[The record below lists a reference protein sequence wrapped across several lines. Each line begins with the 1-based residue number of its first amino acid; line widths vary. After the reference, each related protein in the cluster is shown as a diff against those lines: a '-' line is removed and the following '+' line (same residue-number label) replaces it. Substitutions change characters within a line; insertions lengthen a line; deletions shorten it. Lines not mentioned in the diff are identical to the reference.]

1 MPKLHRRM
9 TAVAAALLLGA
20 TAACSSSQNN
30 QSVKTEQNGTTVYR
44 TGTPSKPLD
53 QVKWYTFYRPVL
65 GLVAAAYNDY
75 PELMVNANLCESVV
89 RLDPDYSIK
98 PGLTTYTANAD
109 STVFTYKI
117 RPGAKFWD
125 GSPVTTDDIMYSITS
140 STTGTIGAQNATIGN
155 EIKSMEA
162 TAPDTVTITLKA
174 PDIIFNAQL
183 AGSAGKVYQKKQAV
197 ASGQNWGLP
206 DGGVMCT
213 GPYKPG
219 KWDPASSLEIVRND
233 NYWGPDFKPLVGSV
247 VFSWPQDPTTLANAF
262 RGGTL
267 DGGWNIPPSIVPTL
281 QRAGGGT
288 MTVGSSDNAVQ
299 MYGLVVG
306 STTEGALADA
316 KVRQALSKAIDRN
329 AIAAKIYNGAADPL
343 AGLIP
348 PASIP
353 IANATGALK
362 TATTQ
367 IPTTQDVPGA
377 KQLISE
383 TGKPAPTL
391 TLALPANDALATPT
405 AVAVQ
410 SQAAAAGIKIDLK
423 PMEPNQYAQ
432 LFADPAAR
440 KGVDLF
446 FTVYAPIVHDPIV
459 YLNDLVASD
468 GIYNF
473 NGYNNPEIQS
483 ALTDARAQ
491 TDPAKRDADLVR
503 AQNQFLKDLPLIPL
517 TAPRVTV
524 WEGPNVTGSPTTFT
538 YVQSPWAALLGG
550 K

>member
-1 MPKLHRRM
+1 MPKMHRGR
-9 TAVAAALLLGA
+9 TAVAAALLLGV
-20 TAACSSSQNN
+20 TAGCGGGQTGQALK
-30 QSVKTEQNGTTVYR
+30 VEQNGSKVYR
-44 TGTPSKPLD
+44 AGTPTKPLD

-65 GLVAAAYNDY
+65 GLVSAAFNDY

-98 PGLTTYTANAD
+98 PGLTTFTVNPD

-125 GSPVTTDDIMYSITS
+125 GSPVTTGDIIYSITAN
-140 STTGTIGAQNATIGN
+140 TTGSTGAQNATIGN
-155 EIKSMEA
+155 EIKSMVA

-174 PDIIFNAQL
+174 PDIIFNDQL
-183 AGSAGKVYQKKQAV
+183 AGSAGKVYQKKQAQ
-197 ASGQNWGLP
+197 AAGQNWGLP
-206 DGGVMCT
+206 AAGVMCT
-213 GPYKPG
+213 GPYKTG
-219 KWDPASSLEIVRND
+219 RWDPASSLEIVRND
-233 NYWGPDFKPLVGSV
+233 DYWGPDFKPLVRSV

-281 QRAGGGT
+281 QRSGNGT
-288 MTVGSSDNAVQ
+288 MIVGSSDNAVQ
-299 MYGLVVG
+299 MYGLVVSNTTKG
-306 STTEGALADA
+306 SLADP
-316 KVRQALSKAIDRN
+316 KVRQALSKSIDRD

-348 PASIP
+348 PGSIGDDSTSLKS
-353 IANATGALK
+353 ATARIS
-362 TATTQ
+362 TA
-367 IPTTQDVPGA
+367 QDVVGA
-377 KQLISE
+377 KQLIAE

-391 TLALPANDALATPT
+391 TLALPAADALANPT

-410 SQAAAAGIKIDLK
+410 SQAAAAGFKITLK

-459 YLNDLVASD
+459 YLNDLIAAD
-468 GIYNF
+468 GVYNF
-473 NGYNNPEIQS
+473 NGYDNPMVQR
-483 ALTDARAQ
+483 ALADARAQ
-491 TDPAKRDADLVR
+491 TDPAKRADGLLR
-503 AQNQFLKDLPLIPL
+503 AQDQFLKDLPLLPL

-524 WEGPNVTGSPTTFT
+524 WEGPGLTGSPTTFT

>member
-1 MPKLHRRM
+1 MPRMHRPV
-9 TAVAAALLLGA
+9 TAVAVALLLGA
-20 TAACSSSQNN
+20 TTACGSSQNDH
-30 QSVKTEQNGTTVYR
+30 SLKTEQNGSKVYR
-44 TGTPSKPLD
+44 TGKPTKPLD

-65 GLVAAAYNDY
+65 GLVSAAYNDY

-98 PGLTTYTANAD
+98 PGLTTFTVNAD

-125 GSPVTTDDIMYSITS
+125 GSPVTTDDIIFSV
-140 STTGTIGAQNATIGN
+140 TTNTTAPTGAQNATLGK
-155 EIKSMEA
+155 EIRSIKA

-174 PDIIFNAQL
+174 PDIIFNNQL
-183 AGSAGKVYQKKQAV
+183 AGSAGKVYQKKQAL
-197 ASGQNWGLP
+197 AAGQNWGLP
-206 DGGVMCT
+206 AAGVMCT
-213 GPYKPG
+213 GPYKTG

-233 NYWGPDFKPLVGSV
+233 TYWGPDFKPLVRSIA
-247 VFSWPQDPTTLANAF
+247 FSWPQDPTTLANGF

-281 QRAGGGT
+281 QRSGAGR

-306 STTEGALADA
+306 STTKGNLAA
-316 KVRQALSKAIDRN
+316 PKVRQALSKAIDRD

-348 PASIP
+348 PGSISDDSGP
-353 IANATGALK
+353 LKSATARIS
-362 TATTQ
+362 TA
-367 IPTTQDVPGA
+367 QDVAGA
-377 KQLISE
+377 KQLIAE

-391 TLALPANDALATPT
+391 TLALPAGDALATPT

-410 SQAAAAGIKIDLK
+410 SEAAAAGFTINLK

-432 LFADPAAR
+432 LFSDPAAR

-446 FTVYAPIVHDPIV
+446 FTVYAPIAHDPIV
-459 YLNDLVASD
+459 YLNDLIAAD

-473 NGYNNPEIQS
+473 NGYNNPAVQS
-483 ALTDARAQ
+483 ALADARAQ
-491 TDPAKRDADLVR
+491 TDPAKRGNGLLR
-503 AQNQFLKDLPLIPL
+503 AQDQFLKDLPLIPL
-517 TAPRVTV
+517 TAPRVTI
-524 WEGPNVTGSPTTFT
+524 WEGANLTGAPTTFT

-550 K
+550 T